1 MSPTSTRHPT
11 TSRAVAGGLTYFAA
25 VMLLISGLLDF
36 FRGVMAVDHDDV
48 FVSTPNYVFKFDLTS
63 WGWIHLIL
71 GIVAVA
77 VAVGLFMASP
87 WAHALAVVWAGLLLI
102 ANFLSLPYHPLW
114 SLVVMALCA
123 FVIWGLCTSGP
134 AGAGK

>member
-1 MSPTSTRHPT
+1 MSPTSTRHHT

-25 VMLLISGLLDF
+25 VMLLI
-36 FRGVMAVDHDDV
+36 
-48 FVSTPNYVFKFDLTS
+48 
-63 WGWIHLIL
+63 
-71 GIVAVA
+71 
-77 VAVGLFMASP
+77 
-87 WAHALAVVWAGLLLI
+87 
-102 ANFLSLPYHPLW
+102 ANVLSLPYHPLW